1 MSLMLNSSQG
11 LRSGVW
17 KGEIFRLCEGREWRS
32 WREETIALVPSLSVM
47 ELDSDSYSIAWDS
60 ITAGYAY
67 LWYTVRAELPT
78 SESSPAESKIEI
90 KVPTSDSRAK
100 PFCPIAWSSVKQR
113 SSSLLLFRKQLL
125 FPKKSLFLHNSFVEE
140 PIRYAPLFA
149 RSLEI
154 KSLRPP

>member
-67 LWYTVRAELPT
+67 LWYTLRAELPT

-100 PFCPIAWSSVKQR
+100 PFCPIAWSSVKEA
-113 SSSLLLFRKQLL
+113 LLF
-125 FPKKSLFLHNSFVEE
+125 FSSESNFFFLKRAYSCTTPSSKN
-140 PIRYAPLFA
+140 LFA
-149 RSLEI
+149 TPLCLQGHSRFFT
-154 KSLRPP
+154 PPLA